1 MTAVC
6 DSCRHV
12 IRNLY
17 SHNMTAVQQA
27 LDAEHIDFSRDGRFD
42 TPGHSALYSTYTL
55 MDVKSSLIVASQL
68 VKVTE
73 TTSSQAM
80 EKEGLI
86 RCRREVEDAG
96 VCIGSLTT
104 DQHIMIAPYMRKEWT
119 ELTHYFDLWHIAKN
133 LKKKLCEFASV
144 AANRVVG
151 HWSETIIRHLYH
163 VVVNTEPGNSLTA
176 VKLRPILERKGLIDA
191 VSKAG
196 RLATTELESFHA
208 EINRNAPKMEGFSNS
223 GMLSWFV
230 LKL

>member
-163 VVVNTEPGNSLTA
+163 VVVNTEPGSQ
-176 VKLRPILERKGLIDA
+176 LRIE
-191 VSKAG
+191 
-196 RLATTELESFHA
+196 
-208 EINRNAPKMEGFSNS
+208 
-223 GMLSWFV
+223 
-230 LKL
+230 